1 MIKANTLSNNQD
13 KCREKIGKN
22 KRIEK
27 KTTEQSMFQNII
39 FLVFQGL

>member
-1 MIKANTLSNNQD
+1 MIKANTLASINR